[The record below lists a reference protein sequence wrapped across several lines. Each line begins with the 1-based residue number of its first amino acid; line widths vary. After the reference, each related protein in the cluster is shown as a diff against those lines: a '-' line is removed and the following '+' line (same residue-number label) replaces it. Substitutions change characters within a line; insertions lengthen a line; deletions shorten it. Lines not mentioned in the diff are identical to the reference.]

1 MITNKKF
8 TDPAYDGWILPET
21 CEDVDG
27 TLLPRHYDESVSPRK
42 LLSENPWKVPRVLST
57 EDGNPLTKENWKSHR
72 QYLLNTVME
81 YGFGFTPKAPEK
93 IESKI
98 LWDSSD
104 ESELYA
110 GVLKTYGGKA
120 VCQRIELSFEAP
132 YGKFSFPIQV
142 VRPFYGEKRTPA
154 IIHIAFNP
162 SLRDLPL
169 NADIST
175 QYAPIEEIIDNGFTY
190 VQFCYNDVI
199 EDLVRG
205 EFKKA
210 FKENGMGKVFF
221 AGDKR
226 EPTEIGKV
234 GMWAYAASRVVDY
247 LLTRDDIDHN
257 CISVAGHS
265 RLGKTALWTAA
276 QDERIFAGL
285 VNCSGF
291 GGAGLIGVAERRFID
306 MINNGGIEWWCEKAK
321 EYAYNPKELP
331 YDAHFIIAAIAPRF
345 ISLVAADGDF
355 AKYQLAD
362 YLSAYAATPVFE
374 ALGLKGLVAPETL
387 PRPSVIYNDGHIGYA
402 LRPGSHFFSRWDW
415 NVHME
420 FIKKKR
426 AASCQ

>member
-1 MITNKKF
+1 MIINKQF
-8 TDPAYDGWILPET
+8 TDPLYDGWVLPEI
-21 CEDVDG
+21 CKDADG
-27 TLLPRHYDESVSPRK
+27 TLLPRHYDESMSVWQ
-42 LLSENPWKVPRVLST
+42 LLSESPWSVPSAVST
-57 EDGNPLTKENWKSHR
+57 KNGNKLTKENWQSHR
-72 QYLLNTVME
+72 QYLLSTVME
-81 YGFGFTPKAPEK
+81 YGFGFTPKPPEK

-104 ESELYA
+104 EKELYA
-110 GVLKTYGGKA
+110 GVIKTYGGKA
-120 VCQRIELSFEAP
+120 VCQRIELSFDAP
-132 YGKFSFPIQV
+132 YGKFSFPIQLI
-142 VRPFYGEKRTPA
+142 RPFYGEKKKPA

-162 SLRDLPL
+162 SLVDLPSD
-169 NADIST
+169 ADIST

-190 VQFCYNDVI
+190 VQFCYNDI
-199 EDLVRG
+199 IKDLVRG
-205 EFKKA
+205 DFKKA

-221 AGDKR
+221 CGEKR
-226 EPTEIGKV
+226 NPSDFGKI

-247 LLTRDDIDHN
+247 LLTRDDIDHK

-265 RLGKTALWTAA
+265 RLGKTALWAAA

-306 MINNGGIEWWCEKAK
+306 MIENGGIEWWCEKAK
-321 EYAYNPKELP
+321 DYANNPKELP
-331 YDAHFIIAAIAPRF
+331 YDAHFILAAAAPRY
-345 ISLVAADGDF
+345 ISIVSADGDF

-362 YLSAYAATPVFE
+362 YLSAFASNGVFE
-374 ALGLKGLVAPETL
+374 ALGLKGIVAPETL

-420 FIKKKR
+420 FIKKHRKEIY
-426 AASCQ
+426 